1 MARLEPSA
9 IAGVMVLDGFSAA
22 DLRGSLT
29 RLYPLGPS
37 VEAFQIE
44 QVLVSRNLAAGTLRG
59 MHFQAGEWAEQKI
72 VSVLNGRILDVLVDV
87 RAGSSTYLA
96 WTSVEIAADR
106 PTALFVPRGLAHGF
120 ITLEPD
126 TQVTYL
132 LDRPYVPT
140 AGRGIRWNDPAIG
153 VEWPAAPAVVSEQD
167 QGWPDTTPEF
177 DSLHDF

>member
-9 IAGVMVLDGFSAA
+9 VAGVVVLDGFCAA
-22 DLRGSLT
+22 DVRGSLT
-29 RLYPLGPS
+29 RLYPVGPS
-37 VEAFQIE
+37 VEEFRIE
-44 QVLVSRNLAAGTLRG
+44 QVLVSRNLAACTLRG

-72 VSVLNGRILDVLVDV
+72 VSVLHGRILDVLVDV
-87 RAGSSTYLA
+87 RAGSSTYRS
-96 WTSVEIAADR
+96 WTSAEIGADR

-140 AGRGIRWNDPAIG
+140 AGRGIRWDDPAIA
-153 VEWPAAPAVVSEQD
+153 VEWPAPPTVISDQD
-167 QGWPDTTPEF
+167 RQWPDLAQGF
-177 DSLHDF
+177 DSLA

>member
-1 MARLEPSA
+1 MARIEPSA

-22 DLRGSLT
+22 DVRGSLT

-37 VEAFQIE
+37 VEEFTIE

-72 VSVLNGRILDVLVDV
+72 VSVLNGRILDVLVDL
-87 RAGSSTYLA
+87 RAGSPTYRS
-96 WTSVEIAADR
+96 WTSVDVGADR

-140 AGRGIRWNDPAIG
+140 AGRGIRWDDPAIA
-153 VEWPAAPAVVSEQD
+153 VEWPTTPTVISEQD
-167 QGWPDTTPEF
+167 GQWPDLTKGF
-177 DSLHDF
+177 DSLA

>member
-1 MARLEPSA
+1 
-9 IAGVMVLDGFSAA
+9 VLDGFSAA
-22 DLRGSLT
+22 DIRGSLT

-37 VEAFQIE
+37 VEGFQID
-44 QVLVSRNLAAGTLRG
+44 QVLVSRNIAAATLRG

-72 VSVLNGRILDVLVDV
+72 VSVLNGRILDVLVDL
-87 RAGSSTYLA
+87 RAGSPTYRS
-96 WTSVEIAADR
+96 WTSVEIGADH

-140 AGRGIRWNDPAIG
+140 AGRGIRWNDPTIG
-153 VEWPAAPAVVSEQD
+153 VEWPVVPAVVSEQD
-167 QGWPDTTPEF
+167 QGWPDLPLGF
-177 DSLHDF
+177 DALQ